1 MTALLLN
8 TAQLGFFGPFK
19 APPPPPPPPPPSYIL
34 FEDYSFA
41 TVVLP
46 LCTFAALLIIS
57 GDLQKLF
64 RFLFSKKSSF
74 KPANTKM
81 PPGRVRHMFKKLD
94 KDGSGG
100 LTMEE
105 LLVGF
110 AKEFNVT
117 SLAPHVKA
125 KMQEAFDRVAS
136 DDKQDG
142 KSLKASHFG
151 RFYAEVLFRHFDA
164 DNSGTLELAEVQ
176 KAMAFL
182 TKPGQPT
189 PVVAYPPQY
198 TQPSGEVHLPIGWFW
213 SMFSAMD

>member
-1 MTALLLN
+1 MTTLLLN

-34 FEDYSFA
+34 FEDYSLA
-41 TVVLP
+41 TPSILP

-64 RFLFSKKSSF
+64 RFLFSKKSAF

-105 LLVGF
+105 LLVDF
-110 AKEFNVT
+110 A
-117 SLAPHVKA
+117 SL
-125 KMQEAFDRVAS
+125 
-136 DDKQDG
+136 
-142 KSLKASHFG
+142 
-151 RFYAEVLFRHFDA
+151 
-164 DNSGTLELAEVQ
+164 T
-176 KAMAFL
+176 
-182 TKPGQPT
+182 
-189 PVVAYPPQY
+189 
-198 TQPSGEVHLPIGWFW
+198 
-213 SMFSAMD
+213 